1 MKIGINRIKIDI
13 EIAEK
18 KFTIGIVP
26 IHVNY
31 LIAKHDAEEKGETI
45 EDEIASHTRQVE
57 FMKECIKD
65 LLESNG
71 YEYDED
77 WLISRLD
84 LAGMQ
89 EFVVACLAK
98 DIKQEV
104 KKKVETGALKK

>member
-1 MKIGINRIKIDI
+1 MKIGINRVKIDL

-18 KFTIGIVP
+18 TFTIGIVP

-31 LIAKHDAEEKGETI
+31 LIAKHDAEEKDGDVDKEI
-45 EDEIASHTRQVE
+45 EAQARQLG

-71 YEYDED
+71 YEYNED
-77 WLISRLD
+77 WLCSRLD
-84 LAGMQ
+84 LMGMQ

-98 DIKQEV
+98 DIKEEV
-104 KKKVETGALKK
+104 KKKAEAVASKK